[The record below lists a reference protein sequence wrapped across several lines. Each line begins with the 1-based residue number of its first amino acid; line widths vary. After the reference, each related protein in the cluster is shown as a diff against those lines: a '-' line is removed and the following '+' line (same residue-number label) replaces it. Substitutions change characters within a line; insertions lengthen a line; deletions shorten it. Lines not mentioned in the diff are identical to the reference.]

1 MPVTDRALTACWN
14 VGIEDIIP
22 LSDDSTARVLHAAWN
37 VGVWVELADRALH
50 AAWNV
55 GFWAELIARA
65 LHAAWNVELR
75 TSLYD
80 PWEWILYGTN
90 LMTVEDILRG
100 R

>member
-1 MPVTDRALTACWN
+1 MTVTDRAIHPGWN
-14 VGIEDIIP
+14 VGIEDIVP
-22 LSDDSTARVLHAAWN
+22 LSDDSTARAIHATWN
-37 VGVWVELADRALH
+37 VGFWAELAARAIH

-65 LHAAWNVELR
+65 IHATWSVEMR

-80 PWEWILYGTN
+80 PWEWILYDTD
-90 LMTVEDILRG
+90 LMTVKDILRG

>member
-1 MPVTDRALTACWN
+1 MTVTDRAIHAGWN
-14 VGIEDIIP
+14 VGIEDITP
-22 LSDDSTARVLHAAWN
+22 LSDDSVARAIHTAWN
-37 VGVWVELADRALH
+37 VGVWTELVARALH

-55 GFWAELIARA
+55 GFWADVIARA
-65 LHAAWNVELR
+65 IHAAWNVEMR

-80 PWEWILYGTN
+80 PWEWILYGIN